1 MKTQTIYEILKAAG
15 AIIICQLA
23 GIIGSFFTASS
34 VSSWYTTLNKPSF
47 NPPGWVFGPVWIT
60 LYTMMGI
67 SLYLVWRSG
76 NRDWYVFGIFGLQ
89 LVLNALWSILFF
101 GMQSPMYAF
110 IEIIILWAS
119 IIATIIIFFSV
130 SRTASYLLI
139 PYAVWVSFAALLNF
153 MIWRLNR

>member
-1 MKTQTIYEILKAAG
+1 MKTGAFYEALKVAAAIL
-15 AIIICQLA
+15 ICQLA

-34 VSSWYTTLNKPSF
+34 VGAWYAALNKPAF

-76 NRDWYVFGIFGLQ
+76 SRSWFVFGVFGLQ

-101 GMQSPMYAF
+101 GFHAPGIAF
-110 IEIIILWAS
+110 AEITILWLS
-119 IIATIIIFFSV
+119 IMATTVLFFSI
-130 SRTASYLLI
+130 SRAASYLLV
-139 PYAVWVSFAALLNF
+139 PYLLWVSFAALLNF
-153 MIWRLNR
+153 MLWRLN